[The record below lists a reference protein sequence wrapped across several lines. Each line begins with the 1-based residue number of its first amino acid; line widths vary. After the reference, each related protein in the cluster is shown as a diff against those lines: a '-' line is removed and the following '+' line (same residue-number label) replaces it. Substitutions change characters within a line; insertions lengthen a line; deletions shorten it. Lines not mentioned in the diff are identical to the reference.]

1 MSRPFDRDIFSE
13 GPMMDRRHALSGI
26 AAIAGSLPFCAIG
39 EADESIKLSVP
50 NAIPIKLDENVRIS
64 IRSAPV
70 KFGVQEIHIVSI
82 GTGLFH
88 LDKDARLTA
97 VLNAG
102 VAQYTDMEYRIVVA
116 VFDGAGQLLGAAQ
129 HDESVSHIRLRVMP
143 TLFREIDL
151 DFGISKAFSRA
162 AFAVI
167 AISDRDVPAPGS
179 T

>member
-1 MSRPFDRDIFSE
+1 
-13 GPMMDRRHALSGI
+13 MMDRRHALSGL

-39 EADESIKLSVP
+39 EADESVKLSVP
-50 NAIPIKLDENVRIS
+50 NAIPIKFDEKVRIS
-64 IRSAPV
+64 IGSAPV
-70 KFGVQEIHIVSI
+70 KPGAQELHIVSI

-88 LDKDARLTA
+88 LDKDSRLTA

-102 VAQYTDMEYRIVVA
+102 VAQYTNMEYRIVVA
-116 VFDGAGQLLGAAQ
+116 VFDPAGQLLGTAH
-129 HDESVSHIRLRVMP
+129 HDESVSYIRLSVMP
-143 TLFREIDL
+143 RLLREINL

-167 AISDRDVPAPGS
+167 AISDRDVPEPGS